1 LNFLL
6 LELGIDLRIQDKISG
21 LSIGSKKNHY
31 IEEKHAAKHQRE
43 KKKSD
48 NVLIETLT
56 KQKMLSI
63 DKVILPVQ
71 VPVDD

>member
-1 LNFLL
+1 MRWVLKVEKQRVQDKNSGLCILIFLL

-43 KKKSD
+43 KK
-48 NVLIETLT
+48 NLIT
-56 KQKMLSI
+56 S
-63 DKVILPVQ
+63 
-71 VPVDD
+71 